1 MSGEI
6 QITERFDIGE
16 NDHGYKFTVG
26 KIGDRWV
33 GFADGDLGRSKR
45 ALFMFPAIS
54 QDYQIGLMDRELVIK
69 LTGAIAQSVEHGY
82 GGIARWFV
90 PEELRGSPRDFTCEY
105 CESVGCRGSCEREDY
120 FGY

>member
-1 MSGEI
+1 MSAEI
-6 QITERFDIGE
+6 RITDQQLIGE
-16 NDHGYKFTVG
+16 NDHGYRFLVG

-33 GFADGDLGRSKR
+33 GFADGDLGDGKR
-45 ALFMFPAIS
+45 MLFMFPAIS
-54 QDYQIGLMDRELVIK
+54 EDYQMGLLDRELVIK

-90 PEELRGSPRDFTCEY
+90 PEELRGKPEDFTCEH